1 MNKKFK
7 EHNSI
12 LNSRNFK
19 IDRIKRIQEIYNNS
33 RASMSKD
40 RKYKKLIKKTSSNSI
55 RNFKTE
61 YPAAMR
67 ISKTVFLL
75 TKFKNNKK

>member
-1 MNKKFK
+1 MNKIIK
-7 EHNSI
+7 EHNTI
-12 LNSRNFK
+12 LNRRNFK
-19 IDRIKRIQEIYNNS
+19 IDRIKRIQGIYNNS

-40 RKYKKLIKKTSSNSI
+40 LKYKKLIKKTNSSSI
-55 RNFKTE
+55 RNIKTE